1 MLTTKNLNPP
11 SLVQKA
17 EKCSL
22 SFWKYK
28 RASQA
33 LGLFYCEP
41 TFSPVFESRLIL
53 PPDKN
58 AFMRNDFS
66 WLQII
71 LSLPRECQFR
81 GRQGEWNEVFKVQT
95 FSLPLSLSIA
105 PILTHIHTYSLFLP
119 HTLIG
124 MYALTP
130 YSNLRIPT
138 PQTHTLA
145 HTQGHNF
152 IVICDIVRKL
162 RKIS

>member
-58 AFMRNDFS
+58 AFMRNDLS

-81 GRQGEWNEVFKVQT
+81 GRQGEWNEVSKVQT
-95 FSLPLSLSIA
+95 FSLPLSLNRTHSHTH
-105 PILTHIHTYSLFLP
+105 PHILKLAFSATHPYRYVRLNTLFKLTHTYSSNTHIHTGSQF
-119 HTLIG
+119 H
-124 MYALTP
+124 
-130 YSNLRIPT
+130 
-138 PQTHTLA
+138 
-145 HTQGHNF
+145 
-152 IVICDIVRKL
+152 CDIFRKL
-162 RKIS
+162 PSKS

>member
-41 TFSPVFESRLIL
+41 TFSPVFESRLTL

-66 WLQII
+66 WLQGNASSEAGKENGTKCPRFK
-71 LSLPRECQFR
+71 LSLF
-81 GRQGEWNEVFKVQT
+81 
-95 FSLPLSLSIA
+95 LSLSIA
-105 PILTHIHTYSLFLP
+105 PILTRIHTYSNSLFLP
-119 HTLIG
+119 HTHIG
-124 MYALTP
+124 TYAFTP